1 VQILV
6 QKFGGTSVQNKQTR
20 QHVIEHIENALMNR
34 IKLVVVV
41 SALGR
46 SPGAYATDSL
56 LDLVDYPE
64 HSISNRELDM
74 LMACGE
80 IISSVVLSN
89 ELKKKSIKSIALT
102 GAQAGILTN
111 ADYNQAKIKEVNPT
125 RIYHELK
132 THDVVVVA
140 GFQGK
145 NEIGELTTLGRG
157 GSDTTAA
164 ALGVALDAER
174 IEIFT
179 DVNGIMTADPRVVKN
194 ARALDVVTYQEICNL
209 AYQGAKVI
217 HPRAVE
223 IAMRGKIPILV
234 RSTYENHGGTL
245 VTNAVNQKNTVDV
258 SERLVTG
265 IAHLANITQIKVQ
278 TKEKEAY
285 RLQSEVF
292 KSMADA
298 GISID
303 FINISPTGVI
313 YTVPNVQHKK
323 AIRILNA
330 KGYKPTVIEDC
341 TKVSVVGA
349 GMTGVPGVASKIVQ
363 ALTNQGIQILQSAD
377 SHTTIWVLIP
387 GQDVYKAVNALHEE
401 FDLAKKSTILHDF
414 LIER

>member
-1 VQILV
+1 MQILV
-6 QKFGGTSVQNKQTR
+6 QKFGGTSVQNERTR
-20 QHVIEHIENALMNR
+20 QHVIHHIEHALLNDN
-34 IKLVVVV
+34 KLVVVV
-41 SALGR
+41 SAMGR
-46 SPGAYATDSL
+46 SPEAYATDSL
-56 LDLVDYPE
+56 LNLVHYPD
-64 HSISNRELDM
+64 HAISDRELDM

-89 ELKKKSIKSIALT
+89 ELRRKSIKAIALT
-102 GAQAGILTN
+102 GAQAGIMTN
-111 ADYNQAKIKEVNPT
+111 SDYNQAKIKEVNPI
-125 RIYHELK
+125 RIYNELK

-164 ALGVALDAER
+164 ALGVALHAER

-223 IAMRGKIPILV
+223 IAMREKIPMLV
-234 RSTYENHGGTL
+234 RSTYEEDGGTL
-245 VTNAVNQKNTVDV
+245 VTNITSKNKAVDV
-258 SERLVTG
+258 SDRLVTG
-265 IAHLANITQIKVQ
+265 IAHLAHITQIKVQ

-292 KSMADA
+292 KVMADA

-303 FINISPTGVI
+303 FINISPTGVV
-313 YTVPNVQHKK
+313 YTVPNLQSKK
-323 AIRILNA
+323 AIHKLQE
-330 KGYKPTVIEDC
+330 KGFNPTVIEDC

-349 GMTGVPGVASKIVQ
+349 GMNGVPGVASRIVQ
-363 ALTNQGIQILQSAD
+363 ALTDQGVQILQSAD

-387 GQDVYKAVNALHEE
+387 SKDVYKAVNALHEE
-401 FDLAKKSTILHDF
+401 FELAKGPTILHDF
-414 LIER
+414 IIER